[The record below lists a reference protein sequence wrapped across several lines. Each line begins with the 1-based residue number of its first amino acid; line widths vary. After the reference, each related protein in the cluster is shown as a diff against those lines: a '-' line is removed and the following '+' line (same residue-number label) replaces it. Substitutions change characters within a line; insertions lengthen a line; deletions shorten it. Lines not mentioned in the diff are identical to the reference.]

1 MVLTKKHIIPTM
13 LIIAIVAIAL
23 LNTRPVFIPSP
34 RSQTVEVV
42 NPEPIQRHL
51 GTTFFAFGDRC
62 HLSSG
67 RSYLIEE
74 QENAVLLRHIVTQ
87 YDLWSSRECPDGTEY
102 LMDKNEFLRR
112 LDWTQGGRERYNS
125 QQVELARKRGEETVR
140 ARTNQTEPQ

>member
-1 MVLTKKHIIPTM
+1 MVLTKKHILPAM
-13 LIIAIVAIAL
+13 LLIAIIAIAL
-23 LNTRPVFIPSP
+23 INTRPVFISSP

-42 NPEPIQRHL
+42 NAEPIQRHL
-51 GTTFFAFGDRC
+51 GTTFFAFGDGC

-102 LMDKNEFLRR
+102 LMVKDEFLRR

-125 QQVELARKRGEETVR
+125 QQAELARERGREVMQAR
-140 ARTNQTEPQ
+140 ASQIESS